1 MVKTSRTS
9 SILKLH
15 RMKRLSILFVLC
27 ALCVASLPAA
37 WPDATS
43 PVALKGGESADQIQ
57 AAYTAAITGVVPA
70 LGYGKDSAKA
80 LATYEA
86 VVHQAAR
93 PGAEAERAALCQAVA
108 AALQGGASPDA
119 KAWLLKLIV
128 FVGRAELVPAEASLL
143 ADAEPL
149 VRESARYALQHN
161 PAPAAAEA
169 LRAALSKASEPAWQG
184 ALALALGARKD
195 AASVP
200 QLAKLLA
207 QKDEAA
213 VEAALF
219 ALGNIANADAAKALA
234 SAPKF
239 AAEKLQIAAAE
250 SSMKCAEQMRKD
262 GSVIRALAIYREF
275 AQLAPRSVRLAAI
288 EGTLKCAGDDA
299 ATPIVE
305 LLKGTDPDAR
315 AVAMG
320 FIPDLSRPAL
330 QKLGAGLGKLPPAS
344 QGAVLGLL
352 AERGEKSALPV
363 ALEFAKSQD
372 QAMQLAGLSALARL
386 GDASTVPLLTGTMK
400 TGGAPAGSA
409 RESLLAL
416 DGAGVNEAIITAM
429 QAEADAN
436 RRAELIGALESRGA
450 SVATPALLKESASDQ
465 AGVRRAAM
473 KALGKLA
480 APQDLPVMLAA
491 LLKSAPGGDRD
502 DCERAVA
509 AICVR
514 VSDPDQQA
522 APVLEAYR
530 AASAAEKPLLV
541 PVLGRVGG
549 AKAFEVVKAALASA
563 DPATSKA
570 GETALANWPDADETV
585 EAELLALAQRTT
597 AKPADRAS
605 ALRAY
610 LRVISL
616 PSGLPDQTRLKK
628 FQKAMELA
636 DRDQERNQILERV
649 AELRRIETLRFV
661 VPYLDQPTLAN
672 RAGNTICELA
682 KEGSLRSRNKADFE
696 AALNKI
702 VAVCQDAGVV
712 DRAKRRLSEK

>member
-1 MVKTSRTS
+1 M
-9 SILKLH
+9 KL
-15 RMKRLSILFVLC
+15 LSVPFVL
-27 ALCVASLPAA
+27 LVLSTSLRAA

-43 PVALKGGESADQIQ
+43 PVSLPAPATPDQIQ
-57 AAYTAAITGVVPA
+57 AAYTAAVTAVVPT

-86 VVHQAAR
+86 TVHQAAR
-93 PGAEAERAALCQAVA
+93 PGAEAERLALGQAVA
-108 AALQGGASPDA
+108 TALQGDASPDA

-128 FVGRAELVPAEASLL
+128 FVGRAELVPAEAKLL

-161 PAPAAAEA
+161 PAPEAAEA
-169 LRAALSKASEPAWQG
+169 LRAALAKATEPAWQG
-184 ALALALGARKD
+184 ALALALGGRKD

-219 ALGNIANADAAKALA
+219 ALGNIANADAAKALS

-239 AAEKLQIAAAE
+239 AAQNLQIAAAE
-250 SSMKCAEQMRKD
+250 SSMKCIEQMLKD
-262 GSVIRALAIYREF
+262 GQASRALAIYREF
-275 AQLAPRSVRLAAI
+275 SQPAQPRSVRLAAMA
-288 EGTLKCAGDDA
+288 GTLKCAGDDA
-299 ATPIVE
+299 ATPLLE
-305 LLKGTDPDAR
+305 LLNGTEADAR

-330 QKLGAGLGKLPPAS
+330 QKLGAGLGKLPPAT

-352 AERGEKSALPV
+352 AERGEKSARPV

-400 TGGAPAGSA
+400 TGGAPAGVA

-416 DGAGVNEAIITAM
+416 DGAGVNEAIIDAM
-429 QAEADAN
+429 QTENDAN
-436 RRAELIGALESRGA
+436 RRADLIAVLESRGA
-450 SVATPALLKESASDQ
+450 SVATPVLLMESASDQ

-480 APQDLPVMLAA
+480 APKDLPVMLAA

-514 VSDPDQQA
+514 ASDPDQQA

-530 AASAAEKPLLV
+530 SASATEKPILV

-549 AKAFEVVKAALASA
+549 AKAFEVVKAALAST

-636 DRDQERNQILERV
+636 DRDQERNQVLERV

-661 VPYLDQPTLAN
+661 VPYLDQPALSS

-702 VAVCQDAGVV
+702 IAVCKDTGVV
-712 DRAKRRLSEK
+712 DRAKRRLAGN